1 MQAVDYC
8 GQQEESAI
16 LISMLLLHMRHI
28 YVASSTKNECNAK
41 NAIDQV
47 HLDPLSL
54 VIWSCMFWLSVKGNL
69 HKAQQWSKS
78 IFTFWSLSPAAHN
91 LWLSLVIAYMYYII
105 GTTHNS
111 LATKWP
117 YFYSAQWFNK
127 LYYHVTIRQ

>member
-8 GQQEESAI
+8 GQQEESTI
-16 LISMLLLHMRHI
+16 LISVLLLHMRHI

-78 IFTFWSLSPAAHN
+78 IFTFWSLSPAPHS

>member
-8 GQQEESAI
+8 GQQEESTI
-16 LISMLLLHMRHI
+16 LISVLLLHMRHI

-41 NAIDQV
+41 NALDQV

-78 IFTFWSLSPAAHN
+78 IFTFWSLSPAPHS

-117 YFYSAQWFNK
+117 FFYSAQWFNK

>member
-78 IFTFWSLSPAAHN
+78 IFTFWSLSPTPHN

-105 GTTHNS
+105 GTTHNF

>member
-8 GQQEESAI
+8 GQQEESTI
-16 LISMLLLHMRHI
+16 LISVLLLHMRHI

-78 IFTFWSLSPAAHN
+78 IFTFWSLSPAPHS

-127 LYYHVTIRQ
+127 LYYHMTIRQ